1 MRTPWAFIGVDLH
14 KAFGRDG
21 GLRIDGAEE
30 LVPLF
35 NDVAENGLGD
45 EDGPPDEV
53 LISYEEHVPG
63 NLFLSKTHNIAS
75 GDTVVINGRTYK
87 TWPWHGMTGTREV
100 ELFDGIDLTLIDAA
114 FRKGYAFHEHP
125 YSAFGGWLMVGS
137 VQYPMCLEEYLKK
150 KGIGRIKVGGL
161 TFDYC
166 AGETALEGAMK
177 QFDVTMLKYLTRSY
191 SKQTEEVMMKKLI
204 AAGVKIIDK

>member
-1 MRTPWAFIGVDLH
+1 VRTPWAFIGVDLH

-137 VQYPMCLEEYLKK
+137 VQYPMSLEEYLKK
-150 KGIGRIKVGGL
+150 KDQGWRTDVRLLRRGNGARRCDEAVRCDHVEVSYAVIFETDGRGHDEEADRRWRE
-161 TFDYC
+161 DY
-166 AGETALEGAMK
+166 
-177 QFDVTMLKYLTRSY
+177 R
-191 SKQTEEVMMKKLI
+191 
-204 AAGVKIIDK
+204 